1 MTCPRTTPEWKEGS
15 APPSPSPRFPNR
27 NRNMDLNEFSTPLPN
42 GITVHHLELHNLS
55 VRESRPIIEFE
66 YPAETDDD
74 ITLTV
79 FGRERTG
86 LLADLTAYLESTSL
100 NVKQANIY
108 TLPSGAIMDQFI
120 LSDPR
125 KILHDDDTIKKIHDA
140 LVDMI
145 DMSANDSCPRPPS
158 FNHRRPPNQPALR
171 SSHSKDSLYNYALLG
186 HRVPISLLA
195 PRVAAR
201 AGLARRFSS
210 NLVLTELDEQQR
222 SEKEKDKER
231 KRTEDLTVTVNF
243 VDRAIESLV
252 AGDFLYY
259 YSSETRY
266 RHRFHL
272 SEDKTH
278 LCWGE
283 SHAVRLSRYAGV
295 LFGPKSA
302 VFQDLGLRLV
312 DPEWLCFSLVSN
324 PHLSPVAA
332 TSTRLQIIDLVC
344 VSIDQLQ
351 RWLLGLQSLCRPD
364 NEQLLQRLTLPDI
377 TRMRAIYKIR
387 AHAHARGLTVRR
399 YFLKRVQEAGRRRSS
414 IDANRQHM
422 DEVRQLEAEL
432 ARVQKTLI
440 DSARRETLL
449 NTSLRDFQHSWE
461 VYFADLVFLHPI
473 GQGAFSEMWKGV
485 WRSTPV
491 AIKKLTA
498 RSISE
503 TAVAPKSPQNEVPAM
518 FNMGMG
524 QPRPEIAAKAAATR
538 DSPLERVQRIE
549 RTDMS
554 AEDRRLLH
562 DFRLEVTML
571 NRLRHP
577 NIVLFLGACTVLP
590 QMCIL
595 TEFCHGGSLFAALRK
610 RSWRTCLSLQDL
622 RSVARHMAR
631 GMRYLHACHIIH
643 RDLKSQN
650 LLLDRPVE
658 EGCPVIK
665 VADFGLS
672 RNFRGIG
679 TVTGSVAGIMTSET
693 GTYRW
698 MAPEMIRHEPY
709 NEKVD
714 VYSYGVVLW
723 ELFSCEVPF
732 SGMTPIQAAFAVA
745 DKHLRPMCESAY
757 AKDVQIPKS
766 WAALISQCWHPSSH
780 ERPRFNEVLQILDEM
795 DHCSENEIP
804 QSLKDFGKRKN
815 VRKRSPPKQGLLAK
829 TSSPRSIPTS
839 EQSVEDGILEDMSAL
854 ELTDSVEVKDIKGKV
869 AHTGLGHSGS
879 APNLGKVK

>member
-1 MTCPRTTPEWKEGS
+1 MNLKDFS
-15 APPSPSPRFPNR
+15 A
-27 NRNMDLNEFSTPLPN
+27 PLPN

-66 YPAETDDD
+66 YPNFADDEL
-74 ITLTV
+74 TLTV

-100 NVKQANIY
+100 NVQQANIY

-125 KILHDDDTIKKIHDA
+125 KILHDDDTLKQIHDA
-140 LVDMI
+140 LVEMI
-145 DMSANDSCPRPPS
+145 DLSSADRPIS
-158 FNHRRPPNQPALR
+158 RRTRFADKRPPNYPGIT
-171 SSHSKDSLYNYALLG
+171 SSQSKDSLYNYALLA

-195 PRVAAR
+195 PRGAER
-201 AGLARRFSS
+201 SGLARRFPS
-210 NLVLTELDEQQR
+210 NLALTELHEEQR
-222 SEKEKDKER
+222 IEKEKAR
-231 KRTEDLTVTVNF
+231 KRSEDYHATENF
-243 VDRAIESLV
+243 VEHAIESLV
-252 AGDFLYY
+252 DGDFLYY

-283 SHAVRLSRYAGV
+283 AHAIRLSRYAGV

-302 VFQDLGLRLV
+302 IFQDLGPRLV
-312 DPEWLCFSLVSN
+312 DPEWVCFSLVSN
-324 PHLSPVAA
+324 PPSGPLAH
-332 TSTRLQIIDLVC
+332 TSTNLQTIDLVC

-364 NEQLLQRLTLPDI
+364 NSLLLQRLTLHDI
-377 TRMRAIYKIR
+377 IRMRAIYKIR

-399 YFLKRVQEAGRRRSS
+399 YLLKRVQEAGRRRSS

-422 DEVRQLEAEL
+422 DEAQQLEAEL
-432 ARVQKTLI
+432 ARLQKTLI

-461 VYFADLVFLHPI
+461 VDFGDLEFLHPI
-473 GQGAFSEMWKGV
+473 GQGAFSEMWKGI

-503 TAVAPKSPQNEVPAM
+503 TTVAPRSPQPEVPAM
-518 FNMGMG
+518 FRMGMG
-524 QPRPEIAAKAAATR
+524 QPRSEVAGIAAATR
-538 DSPLERVQRIE
+538 DSPLERVQRLE
-549 RTDMS
+549 VTDMS

-571 NRLRHP
+571 NKLRHP

-622 RSVARHMAR
+622 RNVARHMAR
-631 GMRYLHACHIIH
+631 GMRYLHSCHIIH

-658 EGCPVIK
+658 EGCPVVK

-745 DKHLRPMCESAY
+745 DKHLRPMCESEY
-757 AKDVQIPKS
+757 AKDVKIPTS

-780 ERPRFNEVLQILDEM
+780 ERPRFNQVLKILDEM
-795 DHCSENEIP
+795 EHCKENEIP
-804 QSLKDFGKRKN
+804 RSLNNFGKRENSQKP
-815 VRKRSPPKQGLLAK
+815 SSPKQRLFAK
-829 TSSPRSIPTS
+829 APTPRSIPAS
-839 EQSVEDGILEDMSAL
+839 EQSVEDGILEDMIDL
-854 ELTDSVEVKDIKGKV
+854 ELTESVEVKSSKGQV